1 MRRLAAVL
9 ALTFALLSFAV
20 LPAVAGGPNN
30 VVLSEATASPE
41 GAPATVERSSFQVLP
56 TRTDELTSRN
66 LAQAY
71 SHDCT
76 GCRAVAVALQAVIV
90 TGDPSTVAPVNVS
103 AAVNER
109 CSRCAT
115 YAFAYQYVVSAD
127 RPDEVSGSTRRTLW
141 QLRREADDLAH
152 SGLPF
157 PELDAKLRNVAA
169 RLKATV
175 DAELARDGAK
185 RRDDREDEHTDV
197 AAPDS
202 APAPAA
208 TP

>member
-1 MRRLAAVL
+1 MRRLIAVL
-9 ALTFALLSFAV
+9 TLTVALIASAA

-30 VVLSEATASPE
+30 DVFSEATATPE
-41 GAPATVERSSFQVLP
+41 GTPATVERSSLQVLP
-56 TRTDELTSRN
+56 TGTDELTSRN
-66 LAQAY
+66 VAQAY

-90 TGDPSTVAPVNVS
+90 TGNPSTVAPVNVG

-109 CSRCAT
+109 CSSCAT

-127 RPDEVSGSTRRTLW
+127 DVDDLSWSARRTIW
-141 QLRREADDLAH
+141 QLRREADDLAR

-157 PELDAKLRNVAA
+157 PELDAQLRDVAA
-169 RLKATV
+169 RLKAAV
-175 DAELARDGAK
+175 DAEIERSGSK
-185 RRDDREDEHTDV
+185 RRDRREEEHSDI
-197 AAPDS
+197 

-208 TP
+208 TQ